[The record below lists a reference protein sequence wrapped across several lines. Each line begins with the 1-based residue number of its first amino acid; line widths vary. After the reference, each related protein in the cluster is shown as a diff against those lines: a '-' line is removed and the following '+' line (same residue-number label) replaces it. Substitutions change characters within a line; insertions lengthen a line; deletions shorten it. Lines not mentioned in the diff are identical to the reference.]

1 MCETRCRM
9 PCVNG
14 CLPLVEH
21 LSESVQD
28 FGLNCG
34 GDVAYDALI
43 GCHCVLHVTIIP
55 IITFQVNSTNVPWP
69 TVGATK
75 ANERATS
82 KANGCV
88 YAFGDI
94 PGSRRSLTFPY
105 GHPSQSRTAALR
117 TNRAASIRSSNHP
130 PTHLV

>member
-1 MCETRCRM
+1 M

-75 ANERATS
+75 ANV
-82 KANGCV
+82 CV

-94 PGSRRSLTFPY
+94 PVREQSPGYRSAIT
-105 GHPSQSRTAALR
+105 
-117 TNRAASIRSSNHP
+117 
-130 PTHLV
+130 